1 VELEAHDRGNAS
13 GFSNQGLLHD
23 IPDDEFSFRA
33 LFQVEIWPELGCGGH
48 GYMQGQ
54 KDYSK

>member
-13 GFSNQGLLHD
+13 
-23 IPDDEFSFRA
+23 DDEFSFRA
-33 LFQVEIWPELGCGGH
+33 LFQVEIGPELGCGGH